1 MAPERVGLTAETKKP
16 VGIGSISLI
25 LKQGR
30 AGRWPIMVLCGT
42 LKHLEV
48 KKVSHFD
55 MYSVALGLVI
65 ESSLAYWGK
74 WNSGITFA

>member
-1 MAPERVGLTAETKKP
+1 
-16 VGIGSISLI
+16 
-25 LKQGR
+25 
-30 AGRWPIMVLCGT
+30 MVLCGT

-48 KKVSHFD
+48 KKLSYFD